1 MLETGNPKNN
11 KPLPPLHALPALST
25 VPKPARNIQKKSC
38 STLCLLSSGFEEHK
52 LSTLVKQGLLNQLK
66 QMVLCPEAVRQSR
79 KVILVLSSFI
89 SISAKAR
96 CEPLKPLLFRSS
108 IYSSLT
114 VFQLFSIRDVCRGN
128 ILCSVPPLDLSVEA
142 CKFLRT
148 VELCIAH
155 TASKANAHWHSVVF
169 RFPAAPTLHII

>member
-1 MLETGNPKNN
+1 MCWKPETRKTTN
-11 KPLPPLHALPALST
+11 LYRPALST

-38 STLCLLSSGFEEHK
+38 STLCLSSSGFEEHK

-79 KVILVLSSFI
+79 KMILVLSSFI

-96 CEPLKPLLFRSS
+96 REPLKPLLFRSS

-114 VFQLFSIRDVCRGN
+114 VLQLFSIRDVCRGN
-128 ILCSVPPLDLSVEA
+128 ILVP
-142 CKFLRT
+142 FLHWT
-148 VELCIAH
+148 FPSKH
-155 TASKANAHWHSVVF
+155 ASFYAQSNFA
-169 RFPAAPTLHII
+169 